1 MEIKKT
7 IKYDG
12 KWKGLHISGS
22 RVVNEDGEIID
33 LVKLLKRAYGEAP
46 FDLSTTTKEE
56 ELINIDAVSFDED
69 EEDIDEEE

>member
-12 KWKGLHISGS
+12 KWKNLHISEGK
-22 RVVNEDGEIID
+22 VLNEDGEVIN
-33 LVKLLKRAYGEAP
+33 LVKLLERAYGEAP

-56 ELINIDAVSFDED
+56 ELIDISSIPFDDEDED
-69 EEDIDEEE
+69 EEE